1 MIRRIITAA
10 LSVSLIVGATV
21 PALRYDTIRAA
32 DVVSY
37 SSDSSIYEEKVLE
50 MRSHFLNRDKGFTIE
65 FPSEI
70 YSGFDDLRL
79 VISDAVTE
87 NGNPVGG
94 DYLRKIC
101 KSMSY
106 ASYTGMDSTV
116 VEMTV
121 NYDTTVEQEA
131 ELSEKIG
138 KIIDS
143 LDFGSGSDYEKAEA
157 IYDYIENNVVYA
169 DSFDD
174 RQVFTAYG
182 AAVNGV
188 AVCQGY
194 SLLLYRMLMEVGI
207 NCRLLPGTAAGG
219 AHLWNMAEIDGIYYF
234 MDVTFDSTVGT
245 EEKLFFLRGSEDFD
259 EFAPEADHCFDVSS
273 YKDSPLYYEYTRG
286 SDFLSRFD
294 ISPTAYDPAS
304 PPVLKASLYGDANCD
319 GVVEIADATLI
330 LQFLTNKDEYSLSAR
345 GMLNADVIGNDG
357 VTANDAL
364 IIQQIDAGIYTV
376 DDLPISF

>member
-1 MIRRIITAA
+1 MIRGIITAA
-10 LSVSLIVGATV
+10 LSVSLIVGAAV
-21 PALRYDTIRAA
+21 PALRSNTIRAA

-37 SSDSSIYEEKVLE
+37 SSDSSVYEEKVLE
-50 MRSHFLNRDKGFTIE
+50 MRSHFLNRDKEFTIE

-70 YSGFDDLRL
+70 CSGFDDLRL
-79 VISDAVTE
+79 VISAAVTE

-94 DYLRKIC
+94 DYLRKTC
-101 KSMSY
+101 KSMNYTSY
-106 ASYTGMDSTV
+106 AGIDSTI

-121 NYDTTVEQEA
+121 NYDTTAEQEA

-138 KIIDS
+138 EIIDS

-157 IYDYIENNVVYA
+157 IYDYIENNVEYA

-194 SLLLYRMLMEVGI
+194 SLLLHRMLMEAGI

-234 MDVTFDSTVGT
+234 MDVTFDSTVGL

-294 ISPTAYDPAS
+294 ISPTAYDPDS

-330 LQFLTNKDEYSLSAR
+330 LQFLTNKDEYSLSTR

-364 IIQQIDAGIYTV
+364 IIQQIDAGTYTV
-376 DDLPISF
+376 EDLPIIE